1 MKVLHI
7 DDSPEICGL
16 YADMFEADN
25 HTFQSVNDGKQGLKL
40 VTQNN
45 YDLILLDMCM
55 PRYGG
60 MDFLK
65 DLKQKR
71 PSELKKVIITSVLQF
86 NETQTKE
93 LMKYGV
99 HAIEEKPKDL
109 QQLERIQKDM
119 WLR

>member
-1 MKVLHI
+1 MKVLQI
-7 DDSPEICGL
+7 DDSQEICGL
-16 YADMFEADN
+16 YSDMFEADN
-25 HTFQSVNDGKQGLKL
+25 HSFESVNDGREGLDL
-40 VTQNN
+40 VLENN

-60 MDFLK
+60 MDFLR

-86 NETQTKE
+86 NENQTKE
-93 LMKYGV
+93 LMKYEV